1 MDMSQYSEEQIRSI
15 RRGALIAAS
24 LTAFLSPFM
33 GSSVNVALPDIGQ
46 DFKMGAVLLGWV
58 NLAFLLVSA
67 SMAIPFGRL
76 GDIWGRK
83 RFFMAGLAV
92 FTLASVWIA
101 LAWTGPLLIAG
112 RAMQGVGSAMITATG
127 MAILISVFPP
137 EKRGKVLGINVA
149 AVYLGLSAGPFIG
162 GMITEYLGW
171 RALFWMNL
179 PIGLLLLVVGVVML
193 KGEWIEDKG
202 ARYDLSGALI
212 LSVSLFFTLYAFSQL
227 PSIGAFILLALGCCG
242 LGGFS
247 MVQHR
252 SQSPIIDVRI
262 FYTNRV
268 FTLSNIAALIN
279 YAATFAVTFL
289 ISIYLQ
295 KVRGFSPNIAG
306 IVLVSQPLM
315 QTFLSPPAGR
325 LSDRVQPRFVASS
338 GMASCFLGL
347 ILLCF
352 VDEETSLYYIIGCLI
367 LLGIGFA
374 AFSSP
379 NTKAVMGSVDRR
391 IFGVASA
398 VLGTMRQMG
407 MTFSMGIVIMIL
419 ALYLGEADVGASNAS
434 QYVDG
439 MRYAFMVFAVLCLVG
454 VFASLARGHTR
465 N

>member
-1 MDMSQYSEEQIRSI
+1 MHTSQHTEEQLRSI

-33 GSSVNVALPDIGQ
+33 GSSVNVALPDIGKA
-46 DFKMGAVLLGWV
+46 FGMGAVMLGWV
-58 NLAFLLVSA
+58 NLSFLLVSA
-67 SMAIPFGRL
+67 SLAIPFGRL

-83 RFFMAGLAV
+83 RFFMAGMAV

-101 LAWTGPLLIAG
+101 LACSGPLLITG
-112 RAMQGVGSAMITATG
+112 RALQGIGSAMITATG

-162 GMITEYLGW
+162 GMITQYLGW

-193 KGEWIEDKG
+193 KGEWVEDKG
-202 ARYDLSGALI
+202 AKYDLPGALI
-212 LSVSLFFTLYAFSQL
+212 LSASLFVSLYAFSQL
-227 PSIGAFILLALGCCG
+227 PSARAFYLLFLGVCG
-242 LGGFS
+242 LAAFS
-247 MVQHR
+247 IVEHR
-252 SQSPIIDVRI
+252 SKSPIIDVRI

-268 FTLSNIAALIN
+268 FTLSNVAALIN

-289 ISIYLQ
+289 VSIYLQ
-295 KVRGFSPNIAG
+295 KIRGFSPNIAG
-306 IVLVSQPLM
+306 IVLVSQPVM
-315 QTFLSPPAGR
+315 QTLLSPFAGR
-325 LSDRVQPRFVASS
+325 LSDRIQPRYVASS
-338 GMASCFLGL
+338 GMASCLIGL
-347 ILLCF
+347 LLLCF
-352 VDEETSLYYIIGCLI
+352 VEEHTHVSYLIGCLI
-367 LLGIGFA
+367 FLGVGFA

-379 NTKAVMGSVDRR
+379 NTKAVMGAVDRR

-407 MTFSMGIVIMIL
+407 MTFSMGIVIMVL
-419 ALYLGEADVGASNAS
+419 ALYLGDSDVGVSNAS

-454 VFASLARGHTR
+454 VFASLARGHSK